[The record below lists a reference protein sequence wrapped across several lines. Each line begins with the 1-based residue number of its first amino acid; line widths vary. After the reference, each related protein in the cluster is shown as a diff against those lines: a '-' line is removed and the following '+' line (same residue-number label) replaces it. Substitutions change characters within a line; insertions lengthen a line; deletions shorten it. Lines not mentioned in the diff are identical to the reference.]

1 MHCWTGVALGWACH
15 YADVSHKIRATSL
28 SVPDPDIVRRL
39 VLLTVLCMVIAA
51 CDRQPL
57 PKAGDLQGEV
67 AALIPKVEAAAGLT
81 FKTPPKVA
89 TQTSEQVQKFLDDQF
104 ARPEV
109 RRDLEFKIGVWKR
122 LGVVADSVDVIALLT
137 KLLSEQVVGFYDPK
151 SKSLYVVDG
160 RSGVERET
168 VIRHELTHALQDQY
182 VNLDSIQN
190 TLGDDDRVEA
200 AQAVFEGHA
209 TVIMIGNAAR
219 TIAWDK
225 ARESIR
231 DARAASPV
239 FSAAPGFIAEGLLF
253 PYLGGAEFVRNAMG
267 DGVSSLQ
274 LLTGLPSSTSQIL
287 HKERWGSTGNPAERV
302 QFTPP
307 AGATMRYDNS
317 FGEFETR
324 LALAELLGDVA
335 RASAAARGMD
345 GDRYA
350 VVSMPGGD
358 GLVWVA
364 VWDTPLD
371 AEEFA
376 EAFGAA
382 MAKRYK
388 SSVVS
393 ANGRREIVAGGRR
406 VTIRTD
412 KSGSRDIT
420 IVEDLPAAAKAPA
433 IPATAVSISPR

>member
-1 MHCWTGVALGWACH
+1 M
-15 YADVSHKIRATSL
+15 
-28 SVPDPDIVRRL
+28 RRS
-39 VLLTVLCMVIAA
+39 VLLTFAA
-51 CDRQPL
+51 LAVASCDRKPL

-67 AALIPKVEAAAGLT
+67 TALLPKVEEAAGLK
-81 FKTPPKVA
+81 FKAPPKVA
-89 TQTSEQVQKFLDDQF
+89 TQRSEQVQTFLVGQF
-104 ARPEV
+104 ARPDV
-109 RRDLEFKIGVWKR
+109 RRDLDFKIGVWKR
-122 LGVVADSVDVIALLT
+122 LGVVPDSVDVVGLLT

-151 SKSLYVVDG
+151 RKTLFVVEG

-209 TVIMIGNAAR
+209 TVMMVGNAAR

-239 FSAAPGFIAEGLLF
+239 FSAAPAFLAEGLLF

-267 DGVSSLQ
+267 DGASSAQ
-274 LLTGLPSSTSQIL
+274 LLTNLPTSTSQIL
-287 HKERWGSTGNPAERV
+287 HRERWGAQANPAEVVR
-302 QFTPP
+302 FAAPP
-307 AGATMRYDNS
+307 GTTIRYQNS

-324 LALAELLGDVA
+324 LMLAELLGDVS
-335 RASAAARGMD
+335 RGSTAARGQD
-345 GDRYA
+345 GDQYA
-350 VVSMPGGD
+350 VIAMPDAD
-358 GLVWVA
+358 GFAWVC

-376 EAFGAA
+376 EAMGAA
-382 MAKRYK
+382 LAKRYHT
-388 SSVVS
+388 SVTS
-393 ANGRREIVAGGRR
+393 AAGRREVVADGRH
-406 VTIRTD
+406 VFIRTD
-412 KSGSRDIT
+412 KAGGREIT
-420 IVEDLPAAAKAPA
+420 VVEDYPARVKAPG
-433 IPATAVSISPR
+433 IAVSAVTVTRR

>member
-1 MHCWTGVALGWACH
+1 
-15 YADVSHKIRATSL
+15 
-28 SVPDPDIVRRL
+28 VRRFI
-39 VLLTVLCMVIAA
+39 LLTSACIVVAA
-51 CDRQPL
+51 CDRKPL

-67 AALIPKVEAAAGLT
+67 TALIPKVEEAAGLT
-81 FKTPPKVA
+81 FKSPPKVA
-89 TQTSEQVQKFLDDQF
+89 TQTSEQVQKFLIEQF
-104 ARPEV
+104 ARPDV

-151 SKSLYVVDG
+151 SKTLYVVEG

-231 DARAASPV
+231 DARAANPV
-239 FSAAPGFIAEGLLF
+239 FNAAPGFIAEGLLF

-267 DGVSSLQ
+267 DGVSSQQ
-274 LLTGLPSSTSQIL
+274 LLAGLPGSTAQIL
-287 HKERWGSTGNPAERV
+287 HKERWGPQGNPTERV
-302 QFTPP
+302 SFSTPP
-307 AGATMRYDNS
+307 GASLQYENS

-345 GDRYA
+345 GDRYGVVA
-350 VVSMPGGD
+350 VPGGD
-358 GLVWVA
+358 GLVWIA

-388 SSVVS
+388 SSVIS
-393 ANGRREIVAGGRR
+393 ANGRREIVAASRR
-406 VTIRTD
+406 LTIRTD

-420 IVEDLPAAAKAPA
+420 IVEDLPAAAKSPV
-433 IPATAVSISPR
+433 IPASAVTISAR

>member
-1 MHCWTGVALGWACH
+1 MRRSVFFTIACL
-15 YADVSHKIRATSL
+15 AV
-28 SVPDPDIVRRL
+28 
-39 VLLTVLCMVIAA
+39 AA
-51 CDRQPL
+51 CDRKPL

-67 AALIPKVEAAAGLT
+67 AALVPKVEEASGLT
-81 FKTPPKVA
+81 FKQPPKVA
-89 TQTSEQVQKFLDDQF
+89 SQTQEQVQTFLIAQF

-109 RRDLEFKIGVWKR
+109 RKDLDFKIGIWKR
-122 LGVVADSVDVIALLT
+122 LGVVPDSVDVVALLT
-137 KLLSEQVVGFYDPK
+137 KLLTEQVVGFYDPK
-151 SKSLYVVDG
+151 SKTLYVVDG
-160 RSGVERET
+160 RAGVERET

-190 TLGDDDRVEA
+190 LLGDDDRVEA

-231 DARAASPV
+231 DARASNPI
-239 FSAAPGFIAEGLLF
+239 FSAAPSFLAEGLLF

-267 DGVSSLQ
+267 DGVTSAQ
-274 LLTGLPSSTSQIL
+274 LLTNLPTSTSQLL
-287 HKERWGSTGNPAERV
+287 HKERYGAKGNPAEVVR
-302 QFTPP
+302 FTP
-307 AGATMRYDNS
+307 AGGATIRYQNS

-324 LALAELLGDVA
+324 LVLSELLGDA
-335 RASAAARGMD
+335 GRALPAARGQD

-350 VVSMPGGD
+350 AIGTTAGD
-358 GLVWVA
+358 GFVWVT

-376 EAFGAA
+376 EAMGDG

-388 SSVVS
+388 AKVVS
-393 ANGRREIVAGGRR
+393 VGGHREIASSGRR

-412 KSGSRDIT
+412 KVGGRDVT
-420 IVEDLPAAAKAPA
+420 IVEDLPAAVKGPILAPSG
-433 IPATAVSISPR
+433 IQITAR

>member
-1 MHCWTGVALGWACH
+1 M
-15 YADVSHKIRATSL
+15 RR
-28 SVPDPDIVRRL
+28 SVFITIAWIAV
-39 VLLTVLCMVIAA
+39 AA
-51 CDRQPL
+51 CDRKPL

-67 AALIPKVEAAAGLT
+67 AALVPKVEEASGLT
-81 FKTPPKVA
+81 FKQAPKVA
-89 TQTSEQVQKFLDDQF
+89 SQTQEQVQAFLIAQF

-109 RRDLEFKIGVWKR
+109 RKDLDFKIGVWKR
-122 LGVVADSVDVIALLT
+122 LGVIPDSVDVVALLT

-151 SKSLYVVDG
+151 SKTLYVVDG
-160 RSGVERET
+160 RAGVERET

-190 TLGDDDRVEA
+190 LFGDDDRVEA

-231 DARAASPV
+231 DARAANPI
-239 FSAAPGFIAEGLLF
+239 FSAAPAFIAEGLLF

-267 DGVSSLQ
+267 DGATSAQ
-274 LLTGLPSSTSQIL
+274 LLANLPTSTSQLL
-287 HKERWGSTGNPAERV
+287 HKERYGATGNPAEVVRL
-302 QFTPP
+302 TP
-307 AGATMRYDNS
+307 ARGASIRYENS

-324 LALAELLGDVA
+324 LVLSELLGETG
-335 RASAAARGMD
+335 RALPAARGQD

-350 VVSMPGGD
+350 VVSTPAGD
-358 GLVWVA
+358 GLVWVT

-376 EAFGAA
+376 EAMGDG
-382 MAKRYK
+382 MAKHYK
-388 SSVVS
+388 ARVVS
-393 ANGRREIVAGGRR
+393 VGGHREIEAGGRR

-412 KSGSRDIT
+412 KAAGRDVT
-420 IVEDLPAAAKAPA
+420 VVEDLPAGVKEPIVTPA
-433 IPATAVSISPR
+433 SIRITAR